1 MCYQLMS
8 YFCCALLHRWWPT
21 STLDCKFR
29 PRLCGWTGA
38 SCCAR
43 CLLPLSG
50 LPYFV
55 WCLVNVC
62 NAVGVC
68 SSCLTFSFQDLEPLQ
83 QDVYQDWQSR
93 ADPSQQH
100 HRVSGLKCTR
110 SQPGC
115 IGKYWI
121 RQQRCLPLWKT
132 IGHGHHFFC
141 SPKSS
146 HYHRIMPCYLVMI
159 Q

>member
-1 MCYQLMS
+1 MS
-8 YFCCALLHRWWPT
+8 YFCCVLVHRWWPT
-21 STLDCKFR
+21 STLDCKFW

-38 SCCAR
+38 SCCAC

-50 LPYFV
+50 LAYFV
-55 WCLVNVC
+55 WCLVTVW

-68 SSCLTFSFQDLEPLQ
+68 SSCLTFSFRDLESLQ
-83 QDVYQDWQSR
+83 QDVCQDWQSR

-121 RQQRCLPLWKT
+121 RPHRCLPLWKT
-132 IGHGHHFFC
+132 RLAMANLF
-141 SPKSS
+141 SPISSS
-146 HYHRIMPCYLVMI
+146 HYHRIMACYLVMI
-159 Q
+159 R